1 MSTYLTHTVM
11 ASAVVELGKTFDHY
25 ASDFGRGCVVVNRL
39 QTGLDILYGIP
50 LGLDRRGRLG

>member
-1 MSTYLTHTVM
+1 M